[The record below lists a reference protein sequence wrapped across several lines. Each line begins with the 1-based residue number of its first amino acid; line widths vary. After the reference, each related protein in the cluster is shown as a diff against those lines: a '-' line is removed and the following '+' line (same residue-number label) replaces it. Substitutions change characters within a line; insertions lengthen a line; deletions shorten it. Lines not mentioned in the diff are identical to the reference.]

1 MSDIDIRVK
10 STDDGAMTTT
20 SVGASPH
27 SSDPGPIEIPALFE
41 DSSPHLTELR
51 ERARAAMSPFSFKDF
66 NRWEEEEVYPEVV
79 FEAIRDA
86 GLTGLTVDTE
96 LGGEG
101 LGVLEA
107 CTVLEELSH
116 SGMAAGLILQMY
128 VNGPPRAIRHLGT
141 PVQHERYLRQAV
153 TGERY
158 FSIAM
163 TEPDAGSAATE
174 MMTELRPDGDG
185 FRLYG
190 EKCYITGAMRANT
203 ILVFCRAPGTRGARG
218 LGAVVVE
225 RGQEG
230 LTIVQ
235 GAPKMGGNSVQEA
248 ELFFDGVPIDKDAVI
263 LPPDPDST
271 RAATVMI
278 KQFNPERCGNA
289 AMVLGV
295 ARAALESAIL
305 WSRTRKQF
313 GREICEFQG
322 IQWKIADMAV
332 RLESARLLLE
342 KAALSEEDGFP
353 SVRATMMAKLAANE
367 AAEFIC
373 RESLQIHGH
382 PGYTRELPLERYY
395 REVRGAWLG
404 GGTIET
410 NRNMIASTVIGRRFN
425 QRA

>member
-1 MSDIDIRVK
+1 VADDARME
-10 STDDGAMTTT
+10 TD
-20 SVGASPH
+20 ASRK
-27 SSDPGPIEIPALFE
+27 PGRADSLMEIPALIQ
-41 DSSPHLTELR
+41 DSSPHLTVLR
-51 ERARAAMSPFSFKDF
+51 DRARAAMAPFTFEDF
-66 NRWEEEEVYPEVV
+66 NRWEEQETYPEVV

-86 GLTGLTVDTE
+86 GLTGLTVDVE

-101 LGVLEA
+101 HGVLEA
-107 CTVLEELSH
+107 CTVLEELSYA
-116 SGMAAGLILQMY
+116 GMAAGLILQMF

-141 PVQHERYLRQAV
+141 PAQHERYLRQAV

-174 MMTELRPDGDG
+174 MATELRPDGEG

-203 ILVFCRAPGTRGARG
+203 ILVFCRAPGTHGARG

-230 LTIVQ
+230 LRIVQ

-248 ELFFDGVPIDKDAVI
+248 ELYFDGVRIAPEAVI
-263 LPPDPDST
+263 LPPDPEST
-271 RAATVMI
+271 RAANVMV

-295 ARAALESAIL
+295 ARAALESAIRY
-305 WSRTRKQF
+305 SRTRKQF

-332 RLESARLLLE
+332 RLESAQLLLH
-342 KAALSEEDGFP
+342 KAATSDEDGFP
-353 SVRATMMAKLAANE
+353 AVRATMMAKLAANE

-373 RESLQIHGH
+373 REALQIHGH
-382 PGYTRELPLERYY
+382 PGYTRDLPLERYY
-395 REVRGAWLG
+395 REVRGSWLG

-410 NRNMIASTVIGRRFN
+410 NRNIIASTVIGRRFS